1 MKAIE
6 LIQNDI
12 PPVRI
17 NETIEKAL
25 NWMDEFKLNHIPVV
39 NETEYVG
46 LLSDDMVYDY
56 NQLKDPISN
65 INFLGKQ
72 QSVLENA
79 HFFQVMSLISS
90 YKLSLVPV
98 CDEQRNYKGSIST
111 KKLINVFSK
120 QSGFNSSGAVITLL
134 VNDFDYQL
142 SQIAQI
148 IESNDAKILSLYSE
162 NLESNNQLKLTI
174 KISDGKLGA
183 VLQTFSRY
191 DYTVQDVFSD
201 DEINNQSKQRY
212 DHLMKYLNV

>member
-39 NETEYVG
+39 NEIEYVG

-90 YKLSLVPV
+90 YKLSVVPV

-212 DHLMKYLNV
+212 DNLMKYLNV

>member
-12 PPVRI
+12 PPVRT

-90 YKLSLVPV
+90 YKLSVVPV

>member
-39 NETEYVG
+39 NEIEYVG

-56 NQLKDPISN
+56 NQLKDSISN

-90 YKLSLVPV
+90 YKLSVVPV

-212 DHLMKYLNV
+212 DNLMKYLNV

>member
-46 LLSDDMVYDY
+46 LISDDMVYDY
-56 NQLKDPISN
+56 NHLKDPISN

-90 YKLSLVPV
+90 YKLSVVPV